1 MRYFTGRQS
10 HYFVSL
16 AYDSGCHLTTESP
29 EVEVRTKYILYRKAE
44 ITKVIIA
51 VDMDCFQK
59 IEQGKS
65 FIPRSSFR
73 LIHHIVSIECG
84 QWNTSHIGNPQ
95 GSYKLLI
102 LCYNLIEALFRKIYQ
117 VHLVDSQHYMLD
129 SQQRYQKC
137 MTSCLSNYSHT
148 GIYQNN
154 SQIGGRTAGYH
165 ITGILFVPRSISNDK
180 FTVIGRKV
188 AISHINRN
196 ALFTL
201 CFQAIQQQGIIN
213 VFAGIAQPLAITLQC
228 IKLILIQFFA
238 IEQQTS
244 DQCRLSVIYR
254 TCCQQTKQILLF
266 ILIQKCF
273 YI

>member
-16 AYDSGCHLTTESP
+16 AYDAGCHLTTESP

-102 LCYNLIEALFRKIYQ
+102 LCYNLVKRSSEK
-117 VHLVDSQHYMLD
+117 S
-129 SQQRYQKC
+129 
-137 MTSCLSNYSHT
+137 T
-148 GIYQNN
+148 
-154 SQIGGRTAGYH
+154 
-165 ITGILFVPRSISNDK
+165 RSILLTAN
-180 FTVIGRKV
+180 TTCLIP
-188 AISHINRN
+188 NRD
-196 ALFTL
+196 TR
-201 CFQAIQQQGIIN
+201 N
-213 VFAGIAQPLAITLQC
+213 V
-228 IKLILIQFFA
+228 
-238 IEQQTS
+238 
-244 DQCRLSVIYR
+244 
-254 TCCQQTKQILLF
+254 
-266 ILIQKCF
+266 
-273 YI
+273 